1 MLTSFGRQLV
11 LVIALFGLVALLSLF
26 FLTSQGRALAAQGK
40 DAACHQA
47 GVCVV
52 VYRR

>member
-1 MLTSFGRQLV
+1 MLTSFGRHLV
-11 LVIALFGLVALLSLF
+11 MVIALFGLVALLSLF
-26 FLTSQGRALAAQGK
+26 FLTSQGRSLALMGK
-40 DAACHQA
+40 DAACQQA